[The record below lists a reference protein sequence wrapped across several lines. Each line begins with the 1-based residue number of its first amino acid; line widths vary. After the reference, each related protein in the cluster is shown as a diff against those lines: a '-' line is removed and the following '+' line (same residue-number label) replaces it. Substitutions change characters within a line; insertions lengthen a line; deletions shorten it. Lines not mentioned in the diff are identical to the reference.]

1 MTVISKTNV
10 PGEIGTQ
17 PLGLTSASD
26 TGVSSEIDTPH
37 PALDGCRQYLLL
49 IANEMIGP
57 ELQAKFGASDLV
69 QDTFIEAQRH
79 LAGFRGTS
87 NAEMR
92 AWLREILECRLSN
105 VRRAYVAT
113 GKRALGREVAIE
125 TLRVAS
131 EEQGDILAS
140 RVPSPSSHA
149 MRSELTQALD
159 RAMARLPEHY
169 RQAVRYRHQDELPWD
184 EIGQRMHCSAD
195 AVRMVWSRAI
205 RQLKKEME
213 IHGPMR

>member
-1 MTVISKTNV
+1 MAVIPKTNV

-17 PLGLTSASD
+17 PLGLTSESG
-26 TGVSSEIDTPH
+26 TGVSSEIDIPH

-69 QDTFIEAQRH
+69 QDTFNEAQRH

-87 NAEMR
+87 SAEMR

-113 GKRALGREVAIE
+113 GKRALGARWRSRPCASRRKSRV
-125 TLRVAS
+125 TFLRV
-131 EEQGDILAS
+131 GC
-140 RVPSPSSHA
+140 H
-149 MRSELTQALD
+149 
-159 RAMARLPEHY
+159 
-169 RQAVRYRHQDELPWD
+169 RQAAMQCDRN
-184 EIGQRMHCSAD
+184 
-195 AVRMVWSRAI
+195 
-205 RQLKKEME
+205 
-213 IHGPMR
+213 